1 MQPSLASGIWPAATL
16 LLHSGYVLAAGAALI
31 AALAITAASVCLT
44 RKHLTWGVYLDMP
57 PRRAH
62 LTAGTGHGHPDPPH
76 HPDGRAGQQRRP
88 WHGRGT

>member
-44 RKHLTWGVYLDMP
+44 RKHLTRSYGQFG
-57 PRRAH
+57 RR
-62 LTAGTGHGHPDPPH
+62 L
-76 HPDGRAGQQRRP
+76 RL
-88 WHGRGT
+88 